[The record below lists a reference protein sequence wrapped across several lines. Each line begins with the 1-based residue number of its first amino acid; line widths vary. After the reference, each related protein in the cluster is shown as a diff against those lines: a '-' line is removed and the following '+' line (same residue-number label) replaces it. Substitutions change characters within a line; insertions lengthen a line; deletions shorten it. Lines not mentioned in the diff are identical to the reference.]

1 MGIAER
7 KLREKENRR
16 ASILQAAKEVF
27 FAKGL
32 AEGTLDEVAAAA
44 ELSKGTLYLYFSSK
58 EELYCSLLVE
68 GTQILREYFERALDP
83 LIDPEA
89 NLRRLGQ
96 AYFQFSQEQPQFFRL
111 MFLYNFHSEFKQPLP
126 KELKDEL
133 DCGGDGCLKMV
144 SDTIEEG
151 IRRGHFRSVSP
162 YLASMACWAALNGT
176 VMLAVNE
183 PHRVGGSLEQI
194 VSLQLDAFLRGLRE

>member
-7 KLREKENRR
+7 KLREKESRR
-16 ASILQAAKEVF
+16 ATILQAAKEVF

-32 AEGTLDEVAAAA
+32 NGGTLDEVAAAA

-58 EELYCSLLVE
+58 EEIYCSLLVE
-68 GTQILREYFERALDP
+68 GTQVLRHYFEKAFDP
-83 LIDPEA
+83 SLKPEA

-96 AYFQFSQEQPQFFRL
+96 AYFEFSQEQPQFFRL

-133 DCGGDGCLKMV
+133 DCGANGCLKIV
-144 SDTIEEG
+144 TDTIEEG
-151 IRRGHFRSVSP
+151 IRRGHFRPVSP
-162 YLASMACWAALNGT
+162 YLATMACWAALNGT
-176 VMLAVNE
+176 VMMAVNE
-183 PHRVGGSLEQI
+183 PGRVGGSLEEI
-194 VSLQLDAFLRGLRE
+194 VSFQLETFLQGLKT